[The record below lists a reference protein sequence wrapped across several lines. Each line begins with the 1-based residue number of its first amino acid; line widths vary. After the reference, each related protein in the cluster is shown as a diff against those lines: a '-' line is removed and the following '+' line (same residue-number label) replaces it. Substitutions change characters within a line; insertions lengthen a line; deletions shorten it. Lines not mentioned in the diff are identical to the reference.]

1 LKVLFFNNLYLIFI
15 EQTFIHLYMSRLED
29 KRQESKNLLV
39 NTALRLFAEKGYG
52 ATSIR
57 NIATEADV
65 SLGLLYN
72 YFGSKEE
79 LLLEI
84 FRRGNSDI
92 SDSFA
97 NATKKKD
104 GLKQHILQTV
114 QILKKK
120 RDFWRLL
127 HSLRLQ
133 RKVVAQ
139 VIDEMKA
146 QAAFVEDQ
154 IRRNLEK
161 AGVSSPALEAKLLFA
176 AIDGMASHY
185 LLFEDYP
192 IDEIAALL
200 IQKYKSH

>member
-1 LKVLFFNNLYLIFI
+1 
-15 EQTFIHLYMSRLED
+15 MSRTED
-29 KRQESKNLLV
+29 KRHESKNLLV
-39 NTALRLFAEKGYG
+39 NTALRLFAEKGYD

-57 NIATEADV
+57 NIATEAGV

-72 YFGSKEE
+72 YFASKED

-92 SDSFA
+92 SESFA
-97 NATKKKD
+97 NTTEKQH

-114 QILKKK
+114 QILKEK

-139 VIDEMKA
+139 VMEDMKA
-146 QAAFVEDQ
+146 QTAFVEEQ
-154 IRRNLEK
+154 IRQNLEE
-161 AGVSSPALEAKLLFA
+161 AGVPSPALEAKLLFA
-176 AIDGMASHY
+176 TIDGMASHY
-185 LLFEDYP
+185 LLFDDYP
-192 IDEIAALL
+192 IDEIAELL
-200 IQKYKSH
+200 IQKYSKH

>member
-1 LKVLFFNNLYLIFI
+1 MDKQ
-15 EQTFIHLYMSRLED
+15 EA

-39 NTALRLFAEKGYG
+39 NTALRLFAEKGYD

-57 NIATEADV
+57 NISTEAGV
-65 SLGLLYN
+65 SLGLMYN
-72 YFGSKEE
+72 YFDSKED
-79 LLLEI
+79 LLQEI
-84 FRRGNSDI
+84 FRRGNADI
-92 SDSFA
+92 SESFA
-97 NATKKKD
+97 KVSGQPG
-104 GLKQHILQTV
+104 GLEQHILGTV
-114 QILKKK
+114 RILKEK

-139 VIDEMKA
+139 VMDEIKE
-146 QAAFVEDQ
+146 QAAFVEEQ
-154 IRRNLEK
+154 MRKNLKE
-161 AGVSSPALEAKLLFA
+161 AGIPSPAQEAKLLFA